1 MAFNPDRV
9 HYFQQRLWA
18 ARSPFAK
25 HAPQARRRGS
35 VAPGFSRGGTLVR
48 HCPAVPPL
56 SPLLSWSHWVS
67 LIHTCSSLPQP
78 SLKDFQPGLDQPG
91 AQYGPVAR
99 LPSFP
104 FWLKVSWQASKS
116 AGSTHP
122 LAITFPTQSQDLR
135 SQACLSSEPLVIFS
149 KFPSF

>member
-9 HYFQQRLWA
+9 HYFQQRPWA

-35 VAPGFSRGGTLVR
+35 VAPGFPCGGTLVR

-104 FWLKVSWQASKS
+104 FWLKVGRHQRVQDQ
-116 AGSTHP
+116 
-122 LAITFPTQSQDLR
+122 PTLWRSR
-135 SQACLSSEPLVIFS
+135 SQPSHRTSAAKLACHQNLW
-149 KFPSF
+149 